1 LCVGEDLD
9 VRVLADNDANGELK
23 GIRTDEGC
31 SYWEE
36 ARGSK
41 MEKGG
46 YMIKRREKKEGR

>member
-1 LCVGEDLD
+1 M
-9 VRVLADNDANGELK
+9 RVLADNDANGELK